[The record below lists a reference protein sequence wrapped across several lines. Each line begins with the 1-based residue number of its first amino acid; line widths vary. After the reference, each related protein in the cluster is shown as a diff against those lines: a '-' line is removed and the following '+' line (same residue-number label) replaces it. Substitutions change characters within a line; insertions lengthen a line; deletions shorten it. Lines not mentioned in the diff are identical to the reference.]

1 MVTLS
6 GNLRLHSGML
16 CKQRNYCTAAVIERE
31 KMMLFL
37 GGLLSMLL
45 ALIIMQLFYT
55 TTVTTHIAR
64 TLQVSS

>member
-1 MVTLS
+1 MALYGCRRDETEGYNNGLVLQ
-6 GNLRLHSGML
+6 L
-16 CKQRNYCTAAVIERE
+16 QFVQQVITDIY
-31 KMMLFL
+31 LL

-64 TLQVSS
+64 TLQVIS